1 MWRPKKWFFRGDCN
15 YFFISKMGSICW
27 LLTVRCTWIRLPHL
41 KNRSEVKLWDPRKKS
56 FSGAAVTW
64 FYFFSIFLSIL
75 SKNICMEYFVSI
87 SDEKHNLV
95 TLESQK
101 KVPKNQKSWK
111 WPKMAKNRSAY
122 NFFLK
127 IYFLFFVI

>member
-1 MWRPKKWFFRGDCN
+1 
-15 YFFISKMGSICW
+15 
-27 LLTVRCTWIRLPHL
+27 
-41 KNRSEVKLWDPRKKS
+41 
-56 FSGAAVTW
+56 
-64 FYFFSIFLSIL
+64 
-75 SKNICMEYFVSI
+75 MEYFVSI

-111 WPKMAKNRSAY
+111 WPKMAKKRSAY

-127 IYFLFFVI
+127 IFILFFFI